1 MINFEGLASAQ
12 HVVFLGIYNAD
23 RFRSKI
29 ENWLPDLDLSQAHL
43 LIADN
48 CSSDSSM
55 KWLTTFAQK
64 LPNNV
69 TLIRN
74 EKNFGGYGNLSRNL
88 PRFSNAKWVTTL
100 HQDDLYLSAH
110 VRNHREIIEASSSDV
125 GMICSEAKS
134 ITEAKRTIPYPRA
147 SWLIGQDADPVTIF
161 LANLKHHTY
170 PFSGAT
176 FSREVLESYPIPW
189 HSTAFPDTEIV
200 MKMCVE
206 YKFRFSSEV
215 TVEYLENTESESHS
229 LSSSQREFGAFQAL
243 IRVFSHPN
251 YKALCGLVEEE
262 NRPAFVEALVSGLSQ
277 RISDENLRLLLTQSA
292 LEITAGY
299 MGTFPQLAT
308 HLSRGY
314 LSIGDQ
320 SAVNVLGALG
330 ARNLVQLGTP
340 AKVWESTSTRVKSP
354 RLSAIQLQT
363 FGALPTVLRK
373 GLFRSAMKTKL
384 GKKLFPA
391 WNFDWKRR

>member
-1 MINFEGLASAQ
+1 MTNFEELADAQ

-29 ENWLPDLDLSQAHL
+29 ENWLPHLDLSQTHL

-48 CSSDSSM
+48 CSSDDTM
-55 KWLTTFAQK
+55 GWLSALAQD
-64 LPNNV
+64 LPNKV
-69 TLIRN
+69 TLVRN
-74 EKNFGGYGNLSRNL
+74 ERNFGGYGNLSRNL
-88 PRFSNAKWVTTL
+88 PRFPNAKWITTL
-100 HQDDLYLSAH
+100 HQDDFYLGAH
-110 VRNHREIIEASSSDV
+110 VSSHREIIKASSPGI

-134 ITEAKRTIPYPRA
+134 VSEAKRTIPYPRA
-147 SWLIGQDADPVTIF
+147 RWLVREDADPVTIF
-161 LANLKHHTY
+161 LANLKQHTY

-176 FSREVLESYPIPW
+176 FFREVLERYPIPW

-206 YKFRFSSEV
+206 FQFRFSTEV
-215 TVEYLENTESESHS
+215 TVEYLENAESESHL

-251 YKALCGLVEEE
+251 YKVLCDLVEKE
-262 NRPAFVEALVSGLSQ
+262 NQPAFIEALINGLSQ
-277 RISDENLRLLLTQSA
+277 RIGDENLRLLLTQSA

-299 MGTFPQLAT
+299 MGTFPELAT

-314 LSIGDQ
+314 LSVGDL
-320 SAVNVLGALG
+320 SAVNILGALG
-330 ARNLVQLGTP
+330 AREIIQQENEVRVTGSNVSR
-340 AKVWESTSTRVKSP
+340 AKSFS
-354 RLSAIQLQT
+354 LSAIHLRA
-363 FGALPTVLRK
+363 FGALPVVARK
-373 GLFRSAMKTKL
+373 SLFRSAMKTKL

-391 WNFDWKRR
+391 WNFDWKQK